1 VTQAVAFAAGGAWY
15 LPRERFQDLLD
26 ILLEDG
32 RKLIGPT
39 VADGAVAYEEIA
51 EVADLPRG
59 WRDEQK
65 PGSYKLTRRDDERLF
80 GYVVGP
86 TSWKRHTYP
95 ARVATTIARY
105 EKRENEAGEVV
116 YRPANP
122 EIPKLAF
129 LGARACELAALA
141 VHDRVFLGGP
151 YIETDYQL
159 RRRAA
164 IVVAV
169 QCTTSASTCFCTSM
183 GTGPEV
189 RAGAGHDLVLTEL
202 DDGYVMEA
210 GTPTGAD
217 IVGRLQAGAASM
229 EQSVAAVQAVAATRT
244 RIGNPL
250 ETAGLRDR
258 LMAKLDHPRWA
269 EVANR
274 CITCGNC
281 TLACP
286 TCFCTSVTRS
296 TDLGGTEAVN
306 ERVWDSCFSPGFARV
321 AGGDF
326 RSQPKHRYRQW
337 LTHKFATWWDQFGS
351 SGCVGC
357 GRCITWCPVGIDVRE
372 ELDAIAPAEPNLPPP
387 KFEPVADDRQ
397 SYATARITFT
407 RPETH
412 DTTTLRLA
420 GLDAAHVDGRPGQF
434 VMVGLPNHP
443 AAAISV
449 SRYLPPDGLELTI
462 RAAGPATAAIT
473 ALPVGATVG
482 IRGPVGAGWPVDPA
496 YGKDVVV
503 VTGGTG
509 LAPLRP
515 LLDRFIAHREQF
527 GAIRLY
533 YGARTAQDMLFTDE
547 LERWDTEGV
556 FEVTCRWLSKHRS
569 GGGAGAGR
577 STVSAIHQASWDG
590 ANAVAYVCGPERMM
604 EATSIALAGRGIA
617 RDRVWVTLERHME
630 CGLGFCG
637 HCQMG
642 RFFICKDG
650 PVFRL
655 SDLGEI
661 FGKEGI

>member
-1 VTQAVAFAAGGAWY
+1 MLNPTPGALGGAWF
-15 LPRERFQDLLD
+15 LPRARLQDLLD
-26 ILLEDG
+26 LLREDG
-32 RKLIGPT
+32 RRLIGPT
-39 VADGAVAYEEIA
+39 VADGAIAYDEIDRV
-51 EVADLPRG
+51 EDLPRG
-59 WRDEQK
+59 WGDEQA
-65 PGSYKLTRRDDERLF
+65 PGRYRLVRRGDERLF

-86 TSWKRHTYP
+86 GSWKRFTYP
-95 ARVATTIARY
+95 PRVPMSVARY
-105 EKRENEAGEVV
+105 EKNGEVA
-116 YRPANP
+116 YRPAQKD
-122 EIPKLAF
+122 IPKLAF
-129 LGARACELAALA
+129 LGVRACELAALA
-141 VHDRVFLGGP
+141 VQDRVFLGGP
-151 YIETDYQL
+151 FVETDYQA
-159 RRRAA
+159 RRREAL
-164 IVVAV
+164 VVAV
-169 QCTTSASTCFCTSM
+169 QCTTCASTCFCTSM

-189 RAGAGHDLVLTEL
+189 KAGAGHDLALTEL
-202 DDGYVMEA
+202 DAGFVIEA
-210 GTPTGAD
+210 ASPAGAQ
-217 IVGRLQAGAASM
+217 ILGRLPVSAATL

-244 RIGNPL
+244 RIGKPI

-286 TCFCTSVTRS
+286 TCFCTGVSRS
-296 TDLGGTEAVN
+296 TDLAGTEAVN

-337 LTHKFATWWDQFGS
+337 LTHKFASWWDQFGS
-351 SGCVGC
+351 SGCTGC

-372 ELDAIAPAEPNLPPP
+372 ELQAIAPAEPNLPPP
-387 KFEPVADDRQ
+387 RFEPVADDRQ
-397 SYATARITFT
+397 AYATARIVDI

-449 SRYLPPDGLELTI
+449 SRYLPPDGIELTI

-473 ALPVGATVG
+473 ALAAGDTVG
-482 IRGPVGAGWPVDPA
+482 IRGPVGIGWPIEPA

-515 LLDRFIAHREQF
+515 LLDRLIAAREQF
-527 GAIRLY
+527 GAVRLY
-533 YGARTAQDMLFTDE
+533 YGARTAQDMLFADE
-547 LERWDTEGV
+547 LEQWDQSGMM
-556 FEVTCRWLSKHRS
+556 EVTCRWLRRHRT
-569 GGGAGAGR
+569 GDGAGAGR

-655 SDLGEI
+655 SDLGDL
-661 FGKEGI
+661 FGREGI

>member
-1 VTQAVAFAAGGAWY
+1 MTAAFVPGLGGAWF
-15 LPRERFQDLLD
+15 LPRERFQELLD
-26 ILLEDG
+26 ILREDG

-39 VADGAVAYEEIA
+39 LADGAITYDEIA
-51 EVADLPRG
+51 SVDELPKG

-65 PGSYKLTRRDDERLF
+65 PGTYKLVRRDDERLF

-86 TSWKRHTYP
+86 TSWKRYTYP
-95 ARVATTIARY
+95 ARVPMAIARY
-105 EKRENEAGEVV
+105 ERRENAEGDVV
-116 YRPANP
+116 YQPVVP
-122 EIPKLAF
+122 DVPKMAF
-129 LGARACELAALA
+129 LGVRACELAALG

-159 RRRAA
+159 RRRVA

-202 DDGYVMEA
+202 DHGYVMEA
-210 GTPTGAD
+210 GTLTGAE
-217 IVGRLQAGAASM
+217 ILGRLQAGAATM

-250 ETAGLRDR
+250 QTAGLRDR

-281 TLACP
+281 TMACP

-296 TDLGGTEAVN
+296 TDLAGTEAVN

-387 KFEPVADDRQ
+387 RFEPVADDRQ
-397 SYATARITFT
+397 AYATARITFT

-420 GLDAAHVDGRPGQF
+420 GLDAVHIDGRPGQF

-473 ALPVGATVG
+473 ALPVGASVG
-482 IRGPVGAGWPVDPA
+482 IRGPVGIGWPVEPA

-515 LLDRFIAHREQF
+515 LLDRLIAHREQF

-547 LERWDTEGV
+547 LERWDAEGI
-556 FEVTCRWLSKHRS
+556 FEVTCRWLSKNRH
-569 GGGAGAGR
+569 GAGAGAAR

-617 RDRVWVTLERHME
+617 RERVWVTLERHME

-655 SDLGEI
+655 SDLGDI